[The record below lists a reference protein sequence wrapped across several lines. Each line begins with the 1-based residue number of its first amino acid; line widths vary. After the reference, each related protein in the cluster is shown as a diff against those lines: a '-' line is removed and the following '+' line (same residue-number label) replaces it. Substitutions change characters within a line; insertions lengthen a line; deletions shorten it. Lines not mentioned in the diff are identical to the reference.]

1 MSSGG
6 SRNRPPSARVQ
17 RGMAK
22 QTAARRRRFGV
33 VGTAIGV
40 VAIVGVVLG
49 LHAADGSSASA
60 TTAASSAGLPSVGTP
75 APNGTFTTLS
85 GKAETVASLRGKPTL
100 LWLMTT
106 WCSSCQA
113 STHTL
118 AQNLSKLEADG
129 VRVIEVENFDD
140 LGQSGP
146 PLSEFAKVLAGPER
160 TSPDW
165 TFGEAS
171 PGLTHT
177 YNPHSYL
184 DIYYLLNAQGQVVY
198 VNSTPAST
206 MPQILAQAS
215 KLA

>member
-1 MSSGG
+1 VSSGG
-6 SRNRPPSARVQ
+6 SRNRAASARVQ

-22 QTAARRRRFGV
+22 QAATRRRRWGLIGGGV
-33 VGTAIGV
+33 AV
-40 VAIVGVVLG
+40 VAIVAAVLG
-49 LHAADGSSASA
+49 LHAAHDSSASA
-60 TTAASSAGLPSVGTP
+60 TTTAAGAGLPSVGSA
-75 APNGTFTTLS
+75 APDGTFTTLS
-85 GKAETVASLRGKPTL
+85 GKTETVASLRGKPTL

-118 AQNLSKLEADG
+118 AQNLSRLEADG
-129 VRVIEVENFDD
+129 VRVVEVENFDD

-146 PLSEFAKVLAGPER
+146 PLGEFAKVLAGSER
-160 TSPDW
+160 TSRDW
-165 TFGEAS
+165 TFAEAS